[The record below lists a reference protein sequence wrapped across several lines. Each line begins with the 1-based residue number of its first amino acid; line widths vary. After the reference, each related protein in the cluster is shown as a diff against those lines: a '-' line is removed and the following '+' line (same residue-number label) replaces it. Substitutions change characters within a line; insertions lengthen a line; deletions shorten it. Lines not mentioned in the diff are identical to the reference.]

1 MTTSIIA
8 FPTARVR
15 EAMLI
20 EKKWTEYKELLKQS
34 GSQYAL
40 DLTATKHEPLS
51 LEERRVRQNR
61 KSLNFMFAYGV
72 KRE

>member
-1 MTTSIIA
+1 MTTNIIA
-8 FPTARVR
+8 FPTSKVR

-20 EKKWTEYKELLKQS
+20 EKNWAEYQELLKQS

-40 DLTATKHEPLS
+40 DLTATKRVPPS
-51 LEERRVRQNR
+51 SEELRNRQQR
-61 KSLNFMFAYGV
+61 KTLNFMFAYGV